1 MARLKNIQA
10 HCQAQGIRLT
20 EIREQVLN
28 ILIASEIACGAYDI
42 LEALKEKRAN
52 AEPMTV
58 YRALEFLCQHH
69 LVHKIDALNKYV
81 LCCHPSAKNCL
92 LLICKKC
99 GEKQEFHD
107 DKLYERL
114 AFVSKK
120 SCFSMES
127 TSLDVYGL
135 CQNCVSDRS
144 KASQLT

>member
-1 MARLKNIQA
+1 MGLLKNIQS

-28 ILIASEIACGAYDI
+28 ILIASETACGAYEI
-42 LEALKEKRAN
+42 LESLKIKREN

-58 YRALEFLCQHH
+58 YRALDFLCQHH
-69 LVHKIDALNKYV
+69 LVHKIDALNRYV
-81 LCCHPSAKNCL
+81 LCCHPNAKNCL

-99 GEKQEFHD
+99 GKKQEFHD
-107 DKLYERL
+107 DKLYEHL

-127 TSLDVYGL
+127 TSLDIYGL
-135 CQNCVSDRS
+135 CQKCVSESHETS
-144 KASQLT
+144 KLS